1 MMILQSHKVRS
12 KAPVAPSEMPANVG
26 PVKPKRGRPPGEAS
40 KVEEKIHYPS
50 VCGVDLAKFWKVPTP
65 LRNRL
70 ASAFARTLGDLFS
83 AFQEFYD
90 AEKPDLISV
99 LCDRLP
105 LIVSALGKAIIS
117 EILGEERGHLGQH
130 IRCDRESCTGTLD
143 YQGDVKKNIKTKMG
157 EITVARSYYHGACG
171 HSVCPLDVR
180 LGLSDSHS
188 ALPDLLELITM
199 TTTTLSFP
207 EAVAFI
213 DKAIC
218 VPISLRYA
226 EAVTA
231 TDADYVKRKLQ
242 QEVDEMMRNPSQ
254 AAARNGELEE
264 GVVLVSSDGGFCKV
278 RDHSEPTHEFKLVC
292 FGSLELESSLQ
303 SDDPEKYSRMFRLEK
318 KCYVGRLA
326 GPDEVFQHAQA
337 EYFRRGYHKIKTIH
351 GVADGAGWCL
361 PRIAG
366 LAQEDQ
372 EVSLVL
378 DWWHA
383 KERVSAATKL
393 AFPADAEV
401 AGQRARAIA
410 DQLWESRNAQFFESL
425 SRLRDDA
432 LAHKA
437 EIQDHID
444 YFARR
449 RHLLRYKECRARNLP
464 IGSGVIEGGI
474 RFLGKDRLDR
484 TGMSWNIRG
493 ADGMLGLRCARYSGR
508 LDELYRTRD
517 LERKAR
523 YETAQ
528 RLWLSAA

>member
-1 MMILQSHKVRS
+1 MILQSHKVRS
-12 KAPVAPSEMPANVG
+12 KAPVAPSEAPAEVE
-26 PVKPKRGRPPGEAS
+26 VKPKRGRPPRQATE
-40 KVEEKIHYPS
+40 VEEKVHYPS
-50 VCGVDLAKFWKVPTP
+50 ICGIDLAKFWKVPAA

-70 ASAFARTLGDLFS
+70 AAAFAQSMSALLSAFVD
-83 AFQEFYD
+83 FYD
-90 AEKPDLISV
+90 AEKPDLLGV
-99 LCDRLP
+99 LCNRLP
-105 LIVSALGKAIIS
+105 QIIRGLGNS
-117 EILGEERGHLGQH
+117 VMTELLSEERGHLGQR
-130 IRCDRESCTGTLD
+130 IRCHHEGCSETLD
-143 YQGDVKKNIKTKMG
+143 YQGDVEKHIKTKFG
-157 EITVARSYYHGACG
+157 EITVARSYYHGRCG
-171 HSVCPLDVR
+171 HSAWPLDVR
-180 LGLSDSHS
+180 LGLCDSHA

-213 DKAIC
+213 GKAIS

-226 EAVTA
+226 ESVTA
-231 TDADYVKRKLQ
+231 TDANYVRHKLQ
-242 QEVDEMMRNPSQ
+242 EEVEEMMRNPSQ
-254 AAARNGELEE
+254 AAARNGKLEE

-278 RDHSEPTHEFKLVC
+278 RDHSDPTHEFKMVC
-292 FGSLELESSLQ
+292 FGRLETELEHQ
-303 SDDPEKYSRMFRLEK
+303 SDDPEKYSRRFRLEE

-326 GPDEVFQHAQA
+326 GPDEVFQQA
-337 EYFRRGYHKIKTIH
+337 LAEFFRRGYHKVRTIH
-351 GVADGAGWCL
+351 GVADGASWCL

-383 KERVSAATKL
+383 KERVSTMAKL
-393 AFPADAEV
+393 AFPADAQIV
-401 AGQRARAIA
+401 AQRAKEIT
-410 DQLWESRNAQFFESL
+410 DLLWVSSNAKFFDSL
-425 SRLRDDA
+425 GRLRDDA

-484 TGMSWNIRG
+484 SGMSWNVKG
-493 ADGMLGLRCARYSGR
+493 ADDMLCLRCARYSDR
-508 LDELYRTRD
+508 LVEFYTTRG
-517 LERKAR
+517 LETKAR

-528 RLWLSAA
+528 RRWLSAA

>member
-1 MMILQSHKVRS
+1 MMILQNHKVRS
-12 KAPVAPSEMPANVG
+12 RAPEAPSVQTVEIEPA
-26 PVKPKRGRPPGEAS
+26 KPKRGRPPGSAA
-40 KVEEKIHYPS
+40 KIEEKIHYPS
-50 VCGVDLAKFWKVPTP
+50 VCGIDLAKFWKVPAA

-70 ASAFARTLGDLFS
+70 ASAFARALSEVFGAL
-83 AFQEFYD
+83 QKFYD
-90 AEKPDLISV
+90 SEAPDLTAV
-99 LCDRLP
+99 LCHQLP
-105 LIVSALGKAIIS
+105 SIVSAIGRATMTEL
-117 EILGEERGHLGQH
+117 LTEERGHLGQH
-130 IRCDRESCTGTLD
+130 IRCSRVGCVGTLD
-143 YQGDVKKNIKTKMG
+143 YQGDVEKKIKTKMG
-157 EITVARSYYHGACG
+157 EIAVARSYYHGDCG

-188 ALPDLLELITM
+188 ALPDLLELITLM
-199 TTTTLSFP
+199 TTTLSFP

-213 DKAIC
+213 EKSIS

-226 EAVTA
+226 ESVTA
-231 TDADYVKRKLQ
+231 TDAAYVERKLQ
-242 QEVDEMMRNPSQ
+242 QEVEEMMRNPSP

-278 RDHSEPTHEFKLVC
+278 RDHSEPTHEFKMVSM
-292 FGSLELESSLQ
+292 GRLEVKSGHQ
-303 SDDPEKYSRMFRLEK
+303 SDDPEKYSRMFRLEE

-337 EYFRRGYHKIKTIH
+337 EYFRRGYHKVKTIH
-351 GVADGAGWCL
+351 GVADGASWCL
-361 PRIAG
+361 PRIAN

-383 KERVSAATKL
+383 KERVSAAAKL
-393 AFPADAEV
+393 AFPADAGL
-401 AGQRARAIA
+401 ALQRARVLT
-410 DQLWESRNAQFFESL
+410 DLLWESHNAQFFESL
-425 SRLRDDA
+425 GRLRDEA
-432 LAHKA
+432 PTNKA

-484 TGMSWNIRG
+484 SGMSWNIRG

-508 LDELYRTRD
+508 LDELYKTRD
-517 LERKAR
+517 LERKTR